1 MTTKQIDYVLELAK
15 TLNFSRAAENLFIS
29 QPSLTYQIKLLEEE
43 VGFKIF
49 ERSGKGA
56 ALTPAGNF
64 FCSNLRNIR
73 DELKDTIEQSQNI
86 GSKYVDI
93 LNVCI
98 PMRSCIYYLPQIMK
112 EFEKNMPDIALNISF
127 IYDNSRVD
135 GFLKQDHDILFARD
149 SELMRFSN
157 IKINPLY
164 KSKFYIIANKNDPLA
179 KLEIITESDLEG
191 RTFMIGG
198 GSPSEMIAVQNRI
211 INNVSVNTI
220 NSLNHDMSLTYVAAG
235 RGIVLAPGFAND
247 HNGEFAWIPFDCP
260 EHINCILGSHKT
272 DKRHCT
278 KHFIEL
284 AQAAYTPP
292 ADISL

>member
-15 TLNFSRAAENLFIS
+15 TLNFSRASENLFIS
-29 QPSLTYQIKLLEEE
+29 QPSLTYQIRLLEEE

-64 FCSNLRNIR
+64 FCTNLRKIR

-112 EFEKNMPDIALNISF
+112 KFEEDMPDIALNISF

-135 GFLKQDHDILFARD
+135 GFLRQDHDILFARD

-164 KSKFYIIANKNDPLA
+164 KSRFYIIANKNDSLA
-179 KLEIITESDLEG
+179 KLGIITESDLEG

-198 GSPSEMIAVQNRI
+198 GSPPEMIAVQNRI
-211 INNVSVNTI
+211 INNTSVNTI

-260 EHINCILGSHKT
+260 EHINCVLGSHKN
-272 DKRHCT
+272 DKRECT

-284 AQAAYTPP
+284 AQTVYTQPIGLP
-292 ADISL
+292 L

>member
-1 MTTKQIDYVLELAK
+1 MTTKQIDYVLEL
-15 TLNFSRAAENLFIS
+15 TRTQNFSRAAENLFIS
-29 QPSLTYQIKLLEEE
+29 QPSLTYQIQLLEEE

-56 ALTPAGNF
+56 VLTPAGEY
-64 FCSNLRNIR
+64 FCSNLVNIK
-73 DELKDTIEQSQNI
+73 DEIKNLIEQSQNY
-86 GSKYVDI
+86 GSKYVDT
-93 LNVCI
+93 LNVCL
-98 PMRSCIYYLPQIMK
+98 PMRSCIYFLPQIMRK
-112 EFEKNMPDIALNISF
+112 FESDMHDIALNISF

-135 GFLKQDHDILFARD
+135 SFLRQEHDILFARD

-157 IKINPLY
+157 IKISPLY
-164 KSKFYIIANKNDPLA
+164 KSGFYIIANKNDPLA

-198 GSPSEMIAVQNRI
+198 GSPSEMVVVQNRI
-211 INNVSVNTI
+211 INSVSVNTI

-235 RGIVLAPGFAND
+235 KGIVLAPGFAND

-260 EHINCILGSHKT
+260 EYIKCVLGSHKS
-272 DKRHCT
+272 DKRECT

-284 AQAAYTPP
+284 AQAAYTVPTN
-292 ADISL
+292 ISL